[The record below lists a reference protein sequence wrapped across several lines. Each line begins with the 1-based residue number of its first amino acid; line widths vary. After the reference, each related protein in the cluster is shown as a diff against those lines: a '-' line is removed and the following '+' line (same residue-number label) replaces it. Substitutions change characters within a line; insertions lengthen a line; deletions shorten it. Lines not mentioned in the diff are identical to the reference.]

1 MPGIHIGDGAIVAA
15 YSVVTRDVEPY
26 TVVGGNSA
34 RFLKRRF
41 SQDLIDLLL
50 QLRWWDFPPEEL
62 ADFLPVLCN
71 ENLEEVKE
79 IIRRRLN
86 F

>member
-1 MPGIHIGDGAIVAA
+1 MLLLVCMFSGL
-15 YSVVTRDVEPY
+15 
-26 TVVGGNSA
+26 TVQHWTTNRCALSWGGTP
-34 RFLKRRF
+34 
-41 SQDLIDLLL
+41 LLL

-79 IIRRRLN
+79 IIQRRLN
-86 F
+86 L